1 MSAVAYHVTSTA
13 KLASIRKEGLRHGSY
28 WTISMPLAEYY
39 AETVE
44 DEGEDPI
51 ILVMPLALLAEQDRT
66 ADHNGISEPIMSVVR
81 EISGLST
88 EQQVWNAW
96 EASSQSSQASVDL
109 IGSFVFINPIP
120 SDHLLIM
127 NQYLD
132 DVQFMA
138 MLSA

>member
-13 KLASIRKEGLRHGSY
+13 KLASIRKEGLRQGSY

-88 EQQVWNAW
+88 EQQIWSAW
-96 EASSQSSQASVDL
+96 EASNQSSQASVDL
-109 IGSFVFINPIP
+109 IGSFVFIKPIP
-120 SDHLLIM
+120 ADQLLTV

-138 MLSA
+138 MLNA